1 MFNIQ
6 AKKRDLKVKLEK
18 DQIPAVFYGAKTPS
32 TPIEISVN
40 EFKKVWREAGET
52 ATVKLS
58 VDGSNVDV
66 LISEVQ
72 LDPIKNTPT
81 HVDFLVVDMNKKISV
96 AVPIEFIGVSPA
108 VKAGLGVLVKVLYEV
123 EVEALPKDLPQKLE
137 VDIAPLV
144 DLDSSLKAS
153 DIKLPSGVSLIT
165 KDTEILAAV
174 APHKEEKEAEPV
186 DLSKIEVEKKGK
198 KEEEEPTA

>member
-6 AKKRDLKVKLEK
+6 AKKRDLKVKLQK
-18 DQIPAVFYGAKTPS
+18 DEIPAVFYGAKSPS
-32 TPIEISVN
+32 TPITISVID
-40 EFKKVWREAGET
+40 FKKVWRDAGET
-52 ATVKLS
+52 STVKLS
-58 VDGSNVDV
+58 VDGKDTDV
-66 LISEVQ
+66 LISLFQ

-96 AVPIEFIGVSPA
+96 SVPVEFVGVAPA
-108 VKAGLGVLVKVLYEV
+108 VKNGLGVLVKVLHEV

-137 VDIAPLV
+137 ADISSLV
-144 DLDSSLKAS
+144 DLDSGLSVS
-153 DIKLPSGVSLIT
+153 DIKLPSGVSLVT
-165 KDTEILAAV
+165 KGEEILASV

-198 KEEEEPTA
+198 KEEETVE

>member
-18 DQIPAVFYGAKTPS
+18 DQIPAVFYGAKAPS

-52 ATVKLS
+52 STVKLS
-58 VDGSNVDV
+58 VDGKDVDV
-66 LISEVQ
+66 LINDVQ

-96 AVPIEFIGVSPA
+96 AVPTVAFYTSVFEEGADRIDMS
-108 VKAGLGVLVKVLYEV
+108 V
-123 EVEALPKDLPQKLE
+123 EE
-137 VDIAPLV
+137 
-144 DLDSSLKAS
+144 
-153 DIKLPSGVSLIT
+153 
-165 KDTEILAAV
+165 
-174 APHKEEKEAEPV
+174 
-186 DLSKIEVEKKGK
+186 
-198 KEEEEPTA
+198 